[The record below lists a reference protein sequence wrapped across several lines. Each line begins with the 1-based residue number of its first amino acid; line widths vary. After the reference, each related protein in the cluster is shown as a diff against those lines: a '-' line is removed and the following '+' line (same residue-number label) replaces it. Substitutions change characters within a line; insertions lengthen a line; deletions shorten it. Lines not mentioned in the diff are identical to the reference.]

1 MDRAAA
7 WKRVKEA
14 EENLRS
20 ALRRAHENP
29 SQLHTILATMSKA
42 RHDRALKHWNTCQPA
57 EQLSKLWPEPE
68 QPA

>member
-14 EENLRS
+14 EENLRT
-20 ALRRAHENP
+20 ALRRAHESP
-29 SQLHTILATMSKA
+29 SQLHTVLATMSKA
-42 RHDRALKHWNTCQPA
+42 RHERALINWNSYQPA
-57 EQLSKLWPEPE
+57 EHLSRLWPDPE